1 MVRPSRLVNI
11 RPEPRRASLLAL
23 LLLGGCAYL
32 PPLPERPRDVFT
44 TPAINRGHAVT
55 ADQLR
60 QVTPGVST
68 RADVQAALGS
78 PSHTGTFTEDEWY
91 YISAVSQVR
100 PARSL
105 AVRNQR
111 VVVVAFDGAGMVR
124 EVRQVDETTMP
135 RVAFV
140 ARETPSPGT
149 ERTILQTL
157 FGNVGRV
164 GPGLGG
170 AGQQTPG
177 SAGTGS
183 GR

>member
-1 MVRPSRLVNI
+1 M
-11 RPEPRRASLLAL
+11 ALAGL
-23 LLLGGCAYL
+23 AAAALLGGCAYL
-32 PPLPERPRDVFT
+32 PPLPERPREIFT

-78 PSHTGTFTEDEWY
+78 PSHTSTFTDSEWY

-100 PARSL
+100 PARAL
-105 AVRNQR
+105 AVRDQR
-111 VVVVAFDGAGMVR
+111 VVVVAFDGTGTVR
-124 EVRQVDETTMP
+124 DVRQVDQAAMP
-135 RVAFV
+135 RVDFV
-140 ARETPSPGT
+140 TRETPSPGT
-149 ERTILQTL
+149 ERSILQTL

-164 GPGLGG
+164 GPGTSG
-170 AGQQTPG
+170 ASPQTPG
-177 SAGTGS
+177 SAGAGS

>member
-1 MVRPSRLVNI
+1 M
-11 RPEPRRASLLAL
+11 ALAGL
-23 LLLGGCAYL
+23 AAAMLLGGCAYF

-44 TPAINRGHAVT
+44 TPAISRGHAVT

-78 PSHTGTFTEDEWY
+78 PSHTGTFTDNEWY

-100 PARSL
+100 PARSM
-105 AVRNQR
+105 AVREQR
-111 VVVVAFDGAGMVR
+111 VLIVAFDGAGAVR
-124 EVRQVDETTMP
+124 EVRQVEESAMP
-135 RVAFV
+135 RVDFV

-164 GPGLGG
+164 GPGTMGG
-170 AGQQTPG
+170 GPQTPG
-177 SAGTGS
+177 SAGGGS